1 MNWLSRLFGGDGA
14 SSTALTPEQKVRLDA
29 WRKLPS
35 PDAAR
40 SHFQTRYIVADVET
54 SGLNMVNDHLIS
66 IGAVGVSNGMINP
79 LDAFEVVLRQDI
91 VSTHDNILIHGIGGS
106 AQRDGVD
113 PADALLLFLEYV
125 GKSPLVAYHA
135 EFDQRFIE
143 RAMKRFLGATI
154 ALQWIDIAWVLPE
167 IFRERIDAQ
176 VALDDWLQQFDIEN
190 IQRHNAVS
198 DAYATAKLLQVAI
211 TQGASVGKDS
221 AHAFVETVHARRTLR
236 RA

>member
-1 MNWLSRLFGGDGA
+1 MKWLKAFFGNAAPQVVLSSAQAGA
-14 SSTALTPEQKVRLDA
+14 LAA
-29 WRKLPS
+29 WRQLP
-35 PDAAR
+35 PEDLGR
-40 SHFQTRYIVADVET
+40 THFRTRYVVVDVES
-54 SGLNMVNDHLIS
+54 SGLNMLKDKLIS
-66 IGAVGVSNGMINP
+66 IGAVAVCEGAIDAT
-79 LDAFEVVLRQDI
+79 DAFEVVLRQDE
-91 VSTHDNILIHGIGGS
+91 VSSHENILIHGIGGS
-106 AQRDGVD
+106 AQQEGAE
-113 PADALLLFLEYV
+113 PADALLSFLDYI
-125 GKSPLVAYHA
+125 GHAPLVAYHA
-135 EFDQRFIE
+135 EFDQRFIA

-221 AHAFVETVHARRTLR
+221 VHAFVETVHARRTLR

>member
-1 MNWLSRLFGGDGA
+1 MNWFSRFFGGDRA
-14 SSTALTPEQKVRLDA
+14 SSAALTPEQNARLDA
-29 WRKLPS
+29 WRKLPL
-35 PDAAR
+35 PDATR

-54 SGLNMVNDHLIS
+54 SGLNMVKDHLIS

-135 EFDQRFIE
+135 EFDQRFIA

-154 ALQWIDIAWVLPE
+154 ELQWIDIAWVLPE

-221 AHAFVETVHARRTLR
+221 VQAFVETVHARRTLR

>member
-14 SSTALTPEQKVRLDA
+14 SSAALTPEQKVRLDA

-35 PDAAR
+35 PDIAR

-54 SGLNMVNDHLIS
+54 SGLNMVKDHLIS

-135 EFDQRFIE
+135 EFDQRFIA

-154 ALQWIDIAWVLPE
+154 ELQWIDIAWVLPE

-221 AHAFVETVHARRTLR
+221 VHAFVETVHARRTLR

>member
-1 MNWLSRLFGGDGA
+1 MNWFSRFFGGDRT
-14 SSTALTPEQKVRLDA
+14 SSAALTPEQNARLDA
-29 WRKLPS
+29 WRKLPL
-35 PDAAR
+35 PDATR

-54 SGLNMVNDHLIS
+54 SGLNMVKDHLIS

-135 EFDQRFIE
+135 EFDQRFIA

-154 ALQWIDIAWVLPE
+154 ELQWIDIAWVLPE

-221 AHAFVETVHARRTLR
+221 VQAFVETVHARRTLR

>member
-1 MNWLSRLFGGDGA
+1 MNWFSRLLDGVALSR
-14 SSTALTPEQKVRLDA
+14 STLTPEQKIRLDI

-35 PDAAR
+35 PDATR

-54 SGLNMVNDHLIS
+54 SGLNLAKDHLIS
-66 IGAVGVSNGMINP
+66 IGAVAVCNGTINP
-79 LDAFEVVLRQDI
+79 VDAFEVILRQET

-106 AQRDGVD
+106 AQREGVD
-113 PADALLLFLEYV
+113 PVDALLLFLEYV

-135 EFDQRFIE
+135 EFDQWMIAK
-143 RAMKRFLGATI
+143 AMKRFLGLSI
-154 ALQWIDIAWVLPE
+154 ALEWIDIAWVLPE
-167 IFRERIDAQ
+167 IFRERIDSQ

-211 TQGASVGKDS
+211 TQGASQGKDS
-221 AHAFVETVHARRTLR
+221 AKTFVETVHARRTLR